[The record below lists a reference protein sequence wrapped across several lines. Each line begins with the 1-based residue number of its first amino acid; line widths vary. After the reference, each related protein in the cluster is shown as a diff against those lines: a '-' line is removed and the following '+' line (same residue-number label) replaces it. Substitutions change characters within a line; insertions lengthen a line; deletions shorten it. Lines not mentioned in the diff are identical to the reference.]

1 MADERNIR
9 IVVIFD
15 PNVRESRELMME
27 IAESTAIDR
36 IEVQRVRS
44 ILPGIRA
51 TPAVGVLVWSN
62 DLQGLVADVE
72 DFAAY
77 VKGEYAIKAASYDAQ
92 RYIPDEVA
100 LEQPRAIV
108 MEWVAGAEYRKDTKL
123 YYKDTL
129 YNVEQDLTSSESSPP
144 DAEGVLA
151 LYRPIVPGHA
161 GTQDDPIPWIYGMDC
176 VEGLYYLHN
185 GTIYKALQSMAPCTW
200 EPGAAGTETIWE
212 AVQ

>member
-1 MADERNIR
+1 MERELRLVIVADNNTEEARQLIASLSEAPTIPQTVVTPALVRNI
-9 IVVIFD
+9 I
-15 PNVRESRELMME
+15 P
-27 IAESTAIDR
+27 
-36 IEVQRVRS
+36 
-44 ILPGIRA
+44 IRA
-51 TPAVGVLVWSN
+51 NPAIGVMFWSN

-108 MEWVAGAEYRKDTKL
+108 MEWAAGAEYRKDTKL

-129 YNVEQDLTSSESSPP
+129 YNVEQDLTSSEAYPP

-176 VEGLYYLHN
+176 AEGLYYLHN
-185 GTIYKALQSMAPCTW
+185 GTIYKARQSMVPCTW

-212 AVQ
+212 AV